1 MDTHVHQIAIKHY
14 GLRTVGGS
22 KGKSPMTPRIYNE
35 VATKLADIWG
45 GYAGWAHTARIYSK
59 LPSFF
64 QVIDSLFLRY
74 FLPRI

>member
-1 MDTHVHQIAIKHY
+1 
-14 GLRTVGGS
+14 
-22 KGKSPMTPRIYNE
+22 MTPRIYNE